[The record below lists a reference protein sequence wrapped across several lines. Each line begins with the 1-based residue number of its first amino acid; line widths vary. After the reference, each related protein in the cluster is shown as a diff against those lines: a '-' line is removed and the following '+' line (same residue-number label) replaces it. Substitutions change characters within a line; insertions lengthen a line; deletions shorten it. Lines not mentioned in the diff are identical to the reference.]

1 MGHFEDFFFLP
12 LCLLFF
18 HIFDHISGTTCPIA
32 LKFLVGADF
41 GHGVLHTKFQPLRF
55 KDAKDMKILGG
66 AADAELVLLS
76 RTLVYRTF
84 LHLGSFKRNLID
96 GTYKIY

>member
-1 MGHFEDFFFLP
+1 
-12 LCLLFF
+12 
-18 HIFDHISGTTCPIA
+18 
-32 LKFLVGADF
+32 
-41 GHGVLHTKFQPLRF
+41 
-55 KDAKDMKILGG
+55 MKILGG

-96 GTYKIY
+96 GTYKIYWPQTGADFVAMLLLFKGF

>member
-1 MGHFEDFFFLP
+1 LTNSG
-12 LCLLFF
+12 LFVLEKWVF
-18 HIFDHISGTTCPIA
+18 QHIFGRISGTTAPIG
-32 LKFLVGADF
+32 LKFKVRADF
-41 GHGVLHTKFQPLRF
+41 GHRVLHTKFQPLRF
-55 KDAKDMKILGG
+55 KDAEDMKILGG